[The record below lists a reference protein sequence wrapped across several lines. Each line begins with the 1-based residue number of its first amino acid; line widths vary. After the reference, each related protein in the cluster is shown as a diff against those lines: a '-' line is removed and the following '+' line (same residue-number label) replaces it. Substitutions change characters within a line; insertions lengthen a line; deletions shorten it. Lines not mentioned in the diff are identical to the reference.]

1 MTERE
6 RLIELL
12 NNKIDYGVKVIESQM
27 DDRNNF
33 HDIKTNDLVADYLLE
48 NRIIVPPYKI
58 GDTVYYVSRGRI
70 ERLKIRNINYSFRD
84 REYYVYLEN
93 DRGSAMCIG
102 YRQLIGYKL
111 FNTLEEAEKAL
122 KARGKEMGYLNELLS
137 RNPLVIDGDTIRPH
151 HKYTDDL
158 YTGGVKISMN
168 ENIKQTNYDC
178 INLEL
183 LKGRGE

>member
-6 RLIELL
+6 RLIEICDT
-12 NNKIDYGVKVIESQM
+12 NNGWVDEVPAEK
-27 DDRNNF
+27 F
-33 HDIKTNDLVADYLLE
+33 ADYLLE
-48 NRIIVPPYKI
+48 NEVIVPPCKI

-93 DRGSAMCIG
+93 DSGSAMCIG

-122 KARGKEMGYLNELLS
+122 KARGKE
-137 RNPLVIDGDTIRPH
+137 
-151 HKYTDDL
+151 
-158 YTGGVKISMN
+158 
-168 ENIKQTNYDC
+168 
-178 INLEL
+178 
-183 LKGRGE
+183 

>member
-12 NNKIDYGVKVIESQM
+12 LKNKYSCRIE
-27 DDRNNF
+27 DCKKCGWGDKCFIYRE
-33 HDIKTNDLVADYLLE
+33 ADYLLA
-48 NRIIVPPYKI
+48 NDVIVPPCKI
-58 GDTVYYVSRGRI
+58 GDVVYYVSGGRI

-93 DRGSAMCIG
+93 SSGKALNID

-178 INLEL
+178 INPEL

>member
-93 DRGSAMCIG
+93 DSGSALNID

-111 FNTLEEAEKAL
+111 FHTLEEAEKAL
-122 KARGKEMGYLNELLS
+122 KARGKE
-137 RNPLVIDGDTIRPH
+137 
-151 HKYTDDL
+151 
-158 YTGGVKISMN
+158 
-168 ENIKQTNYDC
+168 
-178 INLEL
+178 
-183 LKGRGE
+183 

>member
-12 NNKIDYGVKVIESQM
+12 NNSLTGSVGLSSVLSTSI
-27 DDRNNF
+27 
-33 HDIKTNDLVADYLLE
+33 ADYILA
-48 NRIIVPPYKI
+48 NGVIVPPCKV
-58 GDTVYYVSRGRI
+58 GDTVYYVNRGRI

-93 DRGSAMCIG
+93 DSGSAMCIG

-122 KARGKEMGYLNELLS
+122 KAREKE
-137 RNPLVIDGDTIRPH
+137 
-151 HKYTDDL
+151 
-158 YTGGVKISMN
+158 
-168 ENIKQTNYDC
+168 
-178 INLEL
+178 
-183 LKGRGE
+183 